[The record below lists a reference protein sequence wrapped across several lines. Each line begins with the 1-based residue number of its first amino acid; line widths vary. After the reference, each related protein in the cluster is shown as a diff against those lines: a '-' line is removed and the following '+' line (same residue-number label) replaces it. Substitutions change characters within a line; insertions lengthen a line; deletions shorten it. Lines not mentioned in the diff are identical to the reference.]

1 MHPERYRI
9 FSASLYDFLQSQL
22 PTGIHRQTLGNVRA
36 VVQNPPL
43 GARKPRA
50 RQVGLYQDCMCPRSR
65 LRWREY
71 RISKSASSPRVAFSI
86 LTIVIEVGD
95 NEYGKTN
102 RCPEA
107 LVRMELNLWKCDR

>member
-22 PTGIHRQTLGNVRA
+22 PTGIHRQTLGNVRV
-36 VVQNPPL
+36 VVQTPPL

-50 RQVGLYQDCMCPRSR
+50 RRVGLYQDCMCPRSR
-65 LRWREY
+65 LQWRKY
-71 RISKSASSPRVAFSI
+71 RIFKSASLHGNTIPI
-86 LTIVIEVGD
+86 PTIVIEVGD

-107 LVRMELNLWKCDR
+107 LVRMELNL

>member
-1 MHPERYRI
+1 MHPERYKI
-9 FSASLYDFLQSQL
+9 LSASLYDFLQSQL
-22 PTGIHRQTLGNVRA
+22 PTGIYRQTLGSVRV

-43 GARKPRA
+43 GTRKPRA

-65 LRWREY
+65 LRWRKY
-71 RISKSASSPRVAFSI
+71 RISKSASSPRDVISI
-86 LTIVIEVGD
+86 PTIVIEVGD

-107 LVRMELNLWKCDR
+107 LVQMDLNIRKCDR